1 MRGYYRSV
9 SEQWQEDPV
18 EAEERA
24 RVQAPEVS
32 WALRNVNRA
41 GAEVDHALAQRLRL
55 RAIDYAA
62 LGHVMEQPGRLG
74 PGELSTLLGISTG
87 SGTELVDRLER
98 AGHLLRHRHPQDR
111 RRLVLHATDSATGHV
126 LTELAPLFRALD
138 SLAADLGEQ
147 EARVV
152 TRYLRAAAQRMHEYA
167 QQITS
172 EGAPP

>member
-1 MRGYYRSV
+1 M
-9 SEQWQEDPV
+9 
-18 EAEERA
+18 
-24 RVQAPEVS
+24 QAPEVS

-41 GAEVDHALAQRLRL
+41 GAQLDHALAQRLRL

-62 LGHVMEQPGRLG
+62 LGHVVEQPGRLG
-74 PGELSTLLGISTG
+74 PGELSSLLGISTG

-111 RRLVLHATDSATGHV
+111 RRLVLHATDSATGQV
-126 LTELAPLFRALD
+126 LAELAPLFRALD
-138 SLAADLGEQ
+138 TLAADLGEQ

-152 TRYLRAAAQRMHEYA
+152 SRYLRAAAQRMHAYA
-167 QQITS
+167 EHITS